1 MNLLCSTYIFRMF
14 GRNRLRKLRARFLLL
29 RQMRTKV
36 FAMYIYKVL
45 KQVHPT
51 IGISQRAMRIVDD
64 WIRDVCRQLI
74 SEAQFVSENLSRNS
88 RRRNRP
94 TQHTIS
100 SRDVQT
106 AVRIVVPGQLC
117 RHAVAEGTKAVV
129 KATAV
134 PDNGPTNR
142 RWVFVFYFFAIGF
155 RTLCFL
161 SVRAGL
167 QFPVG
172 RVHSIIKVFVSGRVS
187 ATAPVYL
194 AAVLEYLTAEVLE
207 LAGNSARDNKLSRIT
222 PRHLQLAIENDEG
235 VVHREFFVSQ
245 HLRALFLLSRIESNA
260 RQFDYYGR
268 WRDSEHSRCV
278 AARKTERTRRRQLRR
293 RRFGEEV
300 GRFRWIHVCSSCRS
314 DGGEKRNQNS
324 ACFLL

>member
-1 MNLLCSTYIFRMF
+1 MF

-142 RWVFVFYFFAIGF
+142 R
-155 RTLCFL
+155 
-161 SVRAGL
+161 
-167 QFPVG
+167 
-172 RVHSIIKVFVSGRVS
+172 
-187 ATAPVYL
+187 
-194 AAVLEYLTAEVLE
+194 
-207 LAGNSARDNKLSRIT
+207 
-222 PRHLQLAIENDEG
+222 
-235 VVHREFFVSQ
+235 
-245 HLRALFLLSRIESNA
+245 
-260 RQFDYYGR
+260 
-268 WRDSEHSRCV
+268 
-278 AARKTERTRRRQLRR
+278 
-293 RRFGEEV
+293 
-300 GRFRWIHVCSSCRS
+300 
-314 DGGEKRNQNS
+314 
-324 ACFLL
+324 